1 MATVRCPYCGAVWV
15 PRVPRPVMCPRCR
28 RYFGRRRPDVRG
40 RIREAV
46 CPRCGHRWAPR
57 VERPT
62 RGRPAEGRRMRKKA
76 RGGMRDEVQVREL
89 RVRLRGAGEGQMPQ
103 VRLKRP

>member
-57 VERPT
+57 VERP
-62 RGRPAEGRRMRKKA
+62 RRCPRCGRWLEGAPRRRPEDGKKDE
-76 RGGMRDEVQVREL
+76 RRDED
-89 RVRLRGAGEGQMPQ
+89 GG
-103 VRLKRP
+103 